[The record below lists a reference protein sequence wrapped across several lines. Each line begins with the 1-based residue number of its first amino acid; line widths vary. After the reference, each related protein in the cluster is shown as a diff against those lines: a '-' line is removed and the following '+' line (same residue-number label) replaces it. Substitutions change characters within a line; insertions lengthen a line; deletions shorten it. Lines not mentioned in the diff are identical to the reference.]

1 MASIAL
7 LKADHHGA
15 KALFVKLD
23 RSQGT
28 RVARKDVLGGL
39 IHEYRWAA

>member
-23 RSQGT
+23 GSQARS
-28 RVARKDVLGGL
+28 VAR
-39 IHEYRWAA
+39 RSSR